1 MRLLIIQSNLLH
13 PNETAR
19 ELDLQIMC
27 IFFFPVV
34 TSMLAKQ
41 IKEAPDDMFLTRS
54 KFMLRDR
61 LSKMFE
67 LFIWNFA
74 KFRFETFLPIWI

>member
-1 MRLLIIQSNLLH
+1 
-13 PNETAR
+13 
-19 ELDLQIMC
+19 
-27 IFFFPVV
+27 
-34 TSMLAKQ
+34 MLAKQ

-67 LFIWNFA
+67 LFIWNFT
-74 KFRFETFLPIWI
+74 KFRFSRLSSDLDLTILMHCLVVQKLIRNSVSKS

>member
-1 MRLLIIQSNLLH
+1 
-13 PNETAR
+13 
-19 ELDLQIMC
+19 
-27 IFFFPVV
+27 
-34 TSMLAKQ
+34 MLAKQ